1 MDRKFLPTFAE
12 LIDRLSIHQL
22 KEVFLAENKEKYKR
36 EMLDMQYDIDAIIKE
51 NNIKVTANLIRSIVV
66 IAQMNAHIWYN
77 ESKARKGESQD
88 LSLLKLTHGLNG
100 LRNRACNYMLE
111 EIGDGERQDWKTD
124 CLAAEFN
131 DWRISMFDKEED
143 E

>member
-22 KEVFLAENKEKYKR
+22 KEVFLSENKEKYKK
-36 EMLDMQYDIDAIIKE
+36 EMFDMQHDIDLIIKE
-51 NNIKVTANLIRSIVV
+51 NNIELTANVIRAIVV

-77 ESKARKGESQD
+77 ESKARKGEGQD

-100 LRNRACNYMLE
+100 LRNRACNFMLE

-131 DWRISMFDKEED
+131 DWRISMFDKKD